1 MTVPHALRVE
11 HLDEALGTQT
21 EAPRLSWQLPSGAAA
36 QQAYRITTD
45 NGWDTGWVASVDQ
58 LLVPYAGPPLASSQR
73 VTWQVQVRTDLGE
86 SPVSEPSWFET
97 GLLWAEDWSALW
109 VEPGTMPAGEK
120 GHRPAALLR
129 VEFDAGTP
137 VVAARLHATA
147 QGLYE
152 AFCDGTRI
160 GDAELTPGY
169 TQYDAR
175 LQVQTH
181 DVGPLPAGRHALAV
195 VLADGWF
202 RGQVGITR
210 SADQWGERTA
220 LLAQLH
226 LTHADG
232 STTVVGTGADWRST
246 VGHVVAADLIEGERW
261 DLTRRPTG
269 WDAPGFDD
277 TGWDAVTV
285 VDHGYA
291 GLVDSPAPPVRR
303 VGELVPVSV
312 TRLPGGAHVVD
323 LGQNINGWLRLTD
336 LGPAGTELVITHGE
350 WLVDGDVTVTNLE
363 PDLPFL
369 PHRLSAGQVDAVV
382 SAGVPGEVFEP
393 RRTTHG
399 FRYARIEG
407 HPGPLTADDV
417 RGVVVHTDL
426 RRTGWFTCSDT
437 RLDAL
442 HEAARWSFVDNACD
456 IPTDCPHRERHG
468 WTGDW
473 QLFVPTAA
481 FLYDVAG
488 FSTKW
493 LRDVAAD
500 QWPDGTVA
508 NVSPAP
514 RTEGRHGPI
523 AFLNGSA
530 GWGDACVLVP
540 WELYRAHGD
549 TGVLVENWPT
559 MVRWLERAET
569 MARGQRHP
577 SRTGEPAPHE
587 RYLWDTGFHW
597 GEWLEP
603 GEGPGPMDAFVA
615 ADKADVATAFLAHS
629 AAVMARVAEVVGEDP
644 ARWTALADGARDAW
658 QREYVRDG
666 RLTVDTQ
673 ATHVRALAF
682 DLVPADLRA
691 AVADRLVELVA
702 EAGGHLAT
710 GFLATPDLLPVLAD
724 AGHLD
729 TAYAVLL
736 ADGEPGW
743 MAMVDAGSTTV
754 WERWD
759 GIRPDGTPHESLNH
773 YSKGAVVSFLHRYTA
788 GISPLEP
795 GYRRFRVA
803 PRPGGGLT
811 SASAAHECPYGRV
824 ESAWTLA
831 DGRFELR
838 VVVPAGTRAEVVLP
852 DGTTATAGPAPT
864 RTPARWRRPRDRVDR
879 PAGLP
884 APAARHHPRGRRA
897 ARQRREL
904 RLPARVPPP
913 AAGRLG
919 TGRGRP
925 RAAGGLDPRRRL
937 DDRRPPRAPRDP
949 AAGPGL
955 HRTARG
961 RAGRGDHRLPA
972 RAGGPVPGAA
982 ARREGSGPLAPARRR
997 RPGRGHRTDRCLGR
1011 VGRWAPGRPR
1021 RADRPPGRP
1030 GG

>member
-1 MTVPHALRVE
+1 MTAPHTLRTG
-11 HLDEALGTQT
+11 HLGTALGVQT
-21 EAPRLSWQLPSGAAA
+21 TAPRLSWQLPAGATG
-36 QQAYRITTD
+36 QQAYRLTTD
-45 NGWDTGWVASVDQ
+45 GGWDTGWVDSDRQ
-58 LLVPYAGPPLASSQR
+58 LLVPYAGPPLVSGQR

-86 SPVSEPSWFET
+86 SPPSAPAWFET
-97 GLLWAEDWSALW
+97 GLLWAEDWSAVW
-109 VEPGTMPAGEK
+109 VEPGTMPTGPAGD
-120 GHRPAALLR
+120 RPAALLR
-129 VEFDAGTP
+129 VEFDVDAP
-137 VVAARLHATA
+137 VVVGRLHATA

-152 AFCDGTRI
+152 AFLDGGRV

-181 DVGPLPAGRHALAV
+181 DVGPLAPGRHALAV

-210 SADQWGERTA
+210 ATDQWGDRTA

-226 LTHADG
+226 LIAADG
-232 STTVVGTGADWRST
+232 STVVVGTGADWRSS
-246 VGHVVAADLIEGERW
+246 VGHVVAADLIAGERW
-261 DLTRRPTG
+261 DLTRRPAG

-277 TGWDAVTV
+277 TGWDAVAV

-303 VGELVPVSV
+303 VEELVPRSV
-312 TRLPGGAHVVD
+312 TRLASGADVVD

-336 LGPAGTELVITHGE
+336 LGPAGTELTITHGE
-350 WLVDGDVTVTNLE
+350 WLDGDGDVTVANLE

-369 PHRLSAGQVDAVV
+369 PHRLPAGQVDAVV

-399 FRYARIEG
+399 FRYARVEG
-407 HPGPLTADDV
+407 HPGPLTVDDV

-426 RRTGWFTCSDT
+426 RRTGWFTCSDP
-437 RLDAL
+437 RLQAL
-442 HEAARWSFVDNACD
+442 HDAAVWSFRDNACD

-508 NVSPAP
+508 NVSPSP
-514 RTEGRHGPI
+514 RHEGREGPI
-523 AFLNGSA
+523 ALLKGSA
-530 GWGDACVLVP
+530 GWGDACVIVP
-540 WELYRAHGD
+540 WEIHRAHGD
-549 TGVLVENWPT
+549 TDVLAENWPT

-569 MARGQRHP
+569 MAREQRHP
-577 SRTGEPAPHE
+577 TRTGEPAPHE

-615 ADKADVATAFLAHS
+615 ADKGDVATAFLAHS
-629 AAVMARVAEVVGEDP
+629 AGLMARIAGIIGEDP
-644 ARWTALADGARDAW
+644 TRWTALADGARDSW
-658 QREYVRDG
+658 QREYVRGG
-666 RLTVDTQ
+666 RLVVDTQ

-691 AVADRLVELVA
+691 AVADRLVELVR
-702 EAGGHLAT
+702 EAGGHLGT

-724 AGHLD
+724 AGHLG
-729 TAYAVLL
+729 TAYEVLL

-759 GIRPDGTPHESLNH
+759 GVRPDGTPHESLNH

-788 GISPLEP
+788 GISLLEP
-795 GYRRFRVA
+795 AYRRFRVA

-824 ESAWTLA
+824 ESAWSLA
-831 DGRFELR
+831 DGRFELT
-838 VVVPAGTRAEVVLP
+838 VVVPAGTSAEVVLP
-852 DGTTATAGPAPT
+852 DGTTATAGPGTHTYACT
-864 RTPARWRRPRDRVDR
+864 HALEDVPR
-879 PAGLP
+879 
-884 APAARHHPRGRRA
+884 
-897 ARQRREL
+897 
-904 RLPARVPPP
+904 
-913 AAGRLG
+913 
-919 TGRGRP
+919 
-925 RAAGGLDPRRRL
+925 
-937 DDRRPPRAPRDP
+937 
-949 AAGPGL
+949 
-955 HRTARG
+955 
-961 RAGRGDHRLPA
+961 
-972 RAGGPVPGAA
+972 
-982 ARREGSGPLAPARRR
+982 
-997 RPGRGHRTDRCLGR
+997 
-1011 VGRWAPGRPR
+1011 
-1021 RADRPPGRP
+1021 
-1030 GG
+1030 